1 MGIAQEPSAI
11 TEAYRERLAGEVF
24 TRRWVVELILDL
36 AGYTED
42 RDLGGLRAVEPACGE
57 GAFLGPMVERLSRSC
72 RAFGRTIGDAGSCLM
87 AFDLLSDNVES
98 SRRVVSAALRKEG
111 WAAGTSNE
119 LAESWVTNEDYLL
132 SQPAHLRLFGTEP
145 QQAVD
150 FVIGNPP
157 YIRPEEVHGSL
168 YQMYRDSYRTMC
180 GRADVYVAF
189 FEAALRSLGPG
200 GVVAFICADRWMRNQ
215 YGRELRSM
223 VAASFAVESVISL
236 HDADVFEEDVAAYP
250 AIVVIR
256 SAEQGPAAVVETSSA
271 FGPKDAPLVYKW
283 SRSSQTSITR
293 SRFRGS
299 RLPNWFAGPD
309 SWPGGD
315 PEIIQMVEEL
325 NDRLPRIEDAVT
337 RTRVGIGVATGND
350 GVFITTD
357 SKLVESDRLLPLAM
371 AADGA
376 TGDLKWSGHYLVNPW
391 DDAGRLVQLSRY
403 PRLRRY
409 LETHAEELGA
419 RHVAKKAEKNWYRT
433 IDKVNAE
440 LTPVPKL
447 LFPDMKMFTRPFLD
461 PGGLYPHHNLYFV
474 ISEGWDLEVL
484 GGILMSKVA
493 EAFISAYCV
502 KMRGG
507 TLRFQAQYLR
517 RIRVPS
523 PGELSTG
530 DRVALRDAFRRRDQ
544 EEATETAIRLYRV
557 EKYRQALNGP

>member
-1 MGIAQEPSAI
+1 MGVSPEPNGVG
-11 TEAYRERLAGEVF
+11 EACRARLQGEVF

-42 RDLGGLRAVEPACGE
+42 RDLGALRAVEPACGN

-72 RAFGRTIGDAGSCLM
+72 RAFGRTIAETHSCL
-87 AFDLLSDNVES
+87 AATDLLADNVASARQVVES
-98 SRRVVSAALRKEG
+98 VLKTHQWPSGEHCG
-111 WAAGTSNE
+111 
-119 LAESWVTNEDYLL
+119 LAETWVTHEDYLL
-132 SQPAHLRLFGTEP
+132 NQPAHLRLVGSEP
-145 QQAVD
+145 QQPAD

-157 YIRPEEVHGSL
+157 YIRPEDVPVSL
-168 YQMYRDSYRTMC
+168 YKKYKVSYPTMC

-189 FEAALRSLGPG
+189 IEAALRSLGPG

-223 VAASFAVESVISL
+223 ITSSFAVESVISL
-236 HDADVFEEDVAAYP
+236 HDVDVFEEDVSAYP

-256 SAEQGPAAVVETSSA
+256 NAPQGQVAVVETESE
-271 FGPKDAPLVYKW
+271 FGQDDAPMLVTW
-283 SRSSQTSITR
+283 STGRQRSISR
-293 SRFRGS
+293 ARFRGS
-299 RLPNWFAGPD
+299 KLSKWFPGGE

-315 PEIIQMVEEL
+315 PAIVRMVEEI
-325 NDRLPRIEDAVT
+325 NDRLPLIEDERS
-337 RTRVGIGVATGND
+337 RTRVGIGVATGSD

-357 SKLVESDRLLPLAM
+357 SRLIEPDRLLPLAM

-376 TGDLKWSGHYLVNPW
+376 SGVLTWSGHYLVNPW
-391 DDAGRLVQLSRY
+391 EDDGTLVQLSNY
-403 PRLRRY
+403 PRLRKY
-409 LETHAEELGA
+409 LEAHGQELRN
-419 RHVAKKAEKNWYRT
+419 RHVAKRAERNWYRT

-440 LTPVPKL
+440 LTQMPKL
-447 LFPDMKMFTRPFLD
+447 LFPDMKMFTHPVLD

-474 ISEGWDLEVL
+474 VSDTWDMEVL
-484 GGILMSKVA
+484 GGLLMSKVA

-523 PGELSTG
+523 PETISEDDRKELRS
-530 DRVALRDAFRRRDQ
+530 AFRNRDKAA
-544 EEATETAIRLYRV
+544 ATEAAIELYRV
-557 EKYRQALNGP
+557 NEYRAALNG